1 MKLTLAAAERGGFFG
16 VSGTGTLL
24 GTAIGPVIGG
34 GLAQGL
40 GWRLV
45 KIESRIN
52 GINHLCQINILVPLH
67 CVHFCIHRHL
77 PVRAVF
83 FEHLLL
89 VHMVTDFFRKRYA
102 LW

>member
-1 MKLTLAAAERGGFFG
+1 MQSEAMTTPKAERGGFFG

-45 KIESRIN
+45 
-52 GINHLCQINILVPLH
+52 
-67 CVHFCIHRHL
+67 
-77 PVRAVF
+77 
-83 FEHLLL
+83 LL
-89 VHMVTDFFRKRYA
+89 VR
-102 LW
+102 